1 MKAAERESSIR
12 RILVALD
19 ASPHSLAALE
29 AGAALAARLQAEL
42 LGLFVEDINLLRF
55 AALPFAREVGLFSA
69 TLRRLESR
77 EVEWQ
82 LRAQAERARRALT
95 LIAGQSQLRASFRV
109 ARGPVAAQ
117 VLAAAAEADLVTLGR
132 VGWSAAAPGRLGST
146 VRAVLAS
153 AQRPVLILQPGVR
166 LQPSVLVVYD
176 GSPAARAALAV
187 AVHLV
192 RADDHRLSILIVAD
206 TPDEAQRRQAE
217 ADDWLRARG
226 LVAHSRWLGQ
236 VNVRGLA
243 GAARREGSSV
253 VVLPGEILPLEGEGL
268 SQLLKEVDC
277 SVLLVKELTAW
288 RSSAH

>member
-153 AQRPVLILQPGVR
+153 AQRPVLILQHGVR

-226 LVAHSRWLGQ
+226 LAAHSRWLGQ

-243 GAARREGSSV
+243 GAARREGRSV

-277 SVLLVKELTAW
+277 SVLLVKEPTAW